1 MLKAPTL
8 NKQIKKLKL
17 LSFTSVKTVDT
28 VAKNL
33 VELKNLFVLLK
44 KTPINFRLYF
54 NAINLSYWRCEL
66 LLIRFKKKG
75 VSKISEI
82 NHFTFKLN

>member
-17 LSFTSVKTVDT
+17 LSFTSVETVDT
-28 VAKNL
+28 VSKNL

-44 KTPINFRLYF
+44 KTPINFGLYF
-54 NAINLSYWRCEL
+54 NAIIFSYWRCEL
-66 LLIRFKKKG
+66 LFKKKD

>member
-17 LSFTSVKTVDT
+17 LSFTSVETVDT
-28 VAKNL
+28 VSKNL

-44 KTPINFRLYF
+44 KTPINFGLYF
-54 NAINLSYWRCEL
+54 NAIIFSYWRCEL
-66 LLIRFKKKG
+66 LFKKKMFL
-75 VSKISEI
+75 KYQ
-82 NHFTFKLN
+82 K